1 MMKDFLMVFF
11 GIVLMGISALYMH
24 ACNPISNLRRM
35 PMLDLL
41 YLAAT
46 AICFVVA
53 IAYVADCDRVKAGS
67 SHG

>member
-1 MMKDFLMVFF
+1 
-11 GIVLMGISALYMH
+11 
-24 ACNPISNLRRM
+24 
-35 PMLDLL
+35 MLDLL

-53 IAYVADCDRVKAGS
+53 IAYVAGCDRVKAGS